1 MTSRFWFLGYNLFV
15 LPLLFVI
22 VKFSAFFN
30 LNIRESLEKREGLWN
45 RLAEAVSKRDWQKPL
60 LWLHVAS
67 AGELLQ
73 AQPVI
78 ARCVSAGAECVLTY
92 SSINACRWLER
103 PRQAKI
109 PGLLA
114 TEFLPPDTIWN
125 ARRLL
130 GLLQPSRLVW
140 VSYDLWPNLIWESYK
155 QKIPQSLISGIVH
168 ADSGRTNNFAGRSFY
183 HSIYECLEHILTV
196 SEADRQRV
204 LSAIPEH
211 PQVEVMGD
219 TRCDSVL
226 ERRDHLEIPELPPAA
241 KEGFVF
247 VAGSVWP
254 PDEACIFPGLK
265 EALTEFPELFLIL
278 APHEPIEKH
287 LKNAETFFA
296 GIPMLRCSRISEASE
311 EVRILLIDSVGI
323 LAGLYHSAKMT
334 YVGGAFTTGVH
345 NILEPAAMGA
355 AVAFGP
361 KHSNSTEA
369 LQMIEQK
376 FAFCVNSSAEFRK
389 LLFDL
394 LADQER
400 CLEFGKQAQEFV
412 ESQAGATDLCVP
424 LLMAELS

>member
-140 VSYDLWPNLIWESYK
+140 VSYDLWPNLIWESYN
-155 QKIPQSLISGIVH
+155 QKMPQPLISAMTR
-168 ADSGRTNNFAGRSFY
+168 ADS
-183 HSIYECLEHILTV
+183 
-196 SEADRQRV
+196 
-204 LSAIPEH
+204 
-211 PQVEVMGD
+211 
-219 TRCDSVL
+219 
-226 ERRDHLEIPELPPAA
+226 
-241 KEGFVF
+241 
-247 VAGSVWP
+247 
-254 PDEACIFPGLK
+254 
-265 EALTEFPELFLIL
+265 
-278 APHEPIEKH
+278 
-287 LKNAETFFA
+287 
-296 GIPMLRCSRISEASE
+296 
-311 EVRILLIDSVGI
+311 
-323 LAGLYHSAKMT
+323 
-334 YVGGAFTTGVH
+334 
-345 NILEPAAMGA
+345 
-355 AVAFGP
+355 
-361 KHSNSTEA
+361 
-369 LQMIEQK
+369 
-376 FAFCVNSSAEFRK
+376 
-389 LLFDL
+389 
-394 LADQER
+394 
-400 CLEFGKQAQEFV
+400 
-412 ESQAGATDLCVP
+412 
-424 LLMAELS
+424 